1 MSEEL
6 SNKDARE
13 YLKEKYGIE
22 VTSVTIYNW
31 IKRGR
36 RGIKLASNSKVD
48 IAQFVQK
55 VGKDELVGVD
65 RGRPSAKKD

>member
-13 YLKEKYGIE
+13 YLKEKYGIT

-36 RGIKLASNSKVD
+36 RNVKLASTSKVD

-55 VGKDELVGVD
+55 VGKDELVGVN
-65 RGRPSAKKD
+65 RGRPTKKD